1 MKSAIPFYS
10 CNNKFA
16 LVYRLLFPILWDRDG
31 YNIKFMQTH
40 KQCSNGTAINA
51 LKLISFEF
59 DLTLSEC
66 SSCKYPLKTLHGKTE
81 IWFAKS
87 NGLQYSVWEGS
98 ENMGFD
104 LRRCNFFGL
113 LNLDIL
119 CSCLCYKFYSFM
131 FIHKISIRV
140 VCASDYHPR
149 SHDLSRWWKKDTGY
163 PVATLM

>member
-31 YNIKFMQTH
+31 DNIKFMQTH

-66 SSCKYPLKTLHGKTE
+66 LSCKIPAKNITWENWNLVRKIK
-81 IWFAKS
+81 WFAIFCLGRFRKY
-87 NGLQYSVWEGS
+87 GLWFEAMQFFWIYFVVA
-98 ENMGFD
+98 
-104 LRRCNFFGL
+104 CAINFIVLCLSTRFPSGWFVQVIITPGHMTSQGGGKKTQGTQL
-113 LNLDIL
+113 L
-119 CSCLCYKFYSFM
+119 
-131 FIHKISIRV
+131 H
-140 VCASDYHPR
+140 
-149 SHDLSRWWKKDTGY
+149 
-163 PVATLM
+163 